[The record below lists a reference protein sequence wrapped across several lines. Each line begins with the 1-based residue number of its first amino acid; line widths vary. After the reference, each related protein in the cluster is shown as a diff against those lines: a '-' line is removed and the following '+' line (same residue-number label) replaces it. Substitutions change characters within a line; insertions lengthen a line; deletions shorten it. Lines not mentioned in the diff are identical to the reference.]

1 MSEWCL
7 IEAYKISFS
16 LDISND
22 ESGQWP
28 EKAKMHLSHVA
39 LVDFPLQDGAIFG
52 LLINRL
58 VIIIMINKKGLD
70 LITLFRFH
78 CSGKPTIGLVVLNLC
93 KGFVKSPNQ
102 STKE

>member
-1 MSEWCL
+1 
-7 IEAYKISFS
+7 
-16 LDISND
+16 
-22 ESGQWP
+22 
-28 EKAKMHLSHVA
+28 MHLSHVA
-39 LVDFPLQDGAIFG
+39 LVDFPLQDGTIFG

-93 KGFVKSPNQ
+93 KGFV
-102 STKE
+102 